1 MVIPQRHLD
10 KKWTYTNLF
19 GLLMG
24 LLVGHCIILINAL
37 FTATAIDL
45 EGSAVVLLFSVSIS
59 LAIANSITFMGRHLD
74 AEFLDYRFQI
84 AGFYLICILGMVIG
98 TELSYL
104 ILSVFYDLHYS
115 WSGHLRQ
122 LGVNMSISLVVS
134 SAMVLY
140 EWQKNRYQLS
150 SLKQD
155 VEFLRLNRLKRQA
168 ELKTIQAK
176 VNPHFLYNSLNA
188 IAGLITEDG
197 AKAEAM
203 TLKLAQLYRYS
214 VNHTYDDFSTID
226 EELKILKNYLEIE
239 QVRFGSRFK
248 FEMNCDPAMMDFK
261 IPRFI
266 LQPLL
271 ENAVKHG
278 LASKAGQ
285 ACVELKIGIK
295 QEHIQICIY
304 DNGRPFPL
312 EINCG
317 YGFKSMYDKLK
328 LLYQTNYEVRL
339 INLPSKHISIL
350 LPVVI
355 LADTAEV

>member
-37 FTATAIDL
+37 FTATTIEL
-45 EGSAVVLLFSVSIS
+45 ESSAVVLLFSVSIS
-59 LAIANSITFMGRHLD
+59 LSIANSITFMGRHLN
-74 AEFLDYRFQI
+74 AEFLDYRFQV
-84 AGFYLICILGMVIG
+84 ASFYLTCILGMVIG

-104 ILSVFYDLHYS
+104 VLSISYGINYS
-115 WSGHLRQ
+115 WNSHLRQ

-140 EWQKNRYQLS
+140 EWQKNRFQLN

-214 VNHTYDDFSTID
+214 VNHTYDDFSTIN
-226 EELKILKNYLEIE
+226 EELQIIKNYLEIE
-239 QVRFGSRFK
+239 QVRFGSRFI
-248 FEMNCDPAMMDFK
+248 FEMNCDPSTMDLK

-278 LASKAGQ
+278 LSSKIGQ
-285 ACVELKIGIK
+285 ASVKLKIGMK
-295 QEHIQICIY
+295 KDHIQICIY
-304 DNGRPFPL
+304 DNGEPFPL

-328 LLYQTNYEVRL
+328 LLYKNDYQVRL
-339 INLPSKHISIL
+339 VNLPNKHISIL
-350 LPVVI
+350 LPVLT